1 MAAKDKIHD
10 VVKNALIKD
19 GWEITDDPLEVE
31 YEGVKLKIDLGAEQ
45 EFLVAAVKQE
55 RQIAVEIKG
64 FLTTSPVYELHRVVG
79 QFLDYEQALE
89 ETHPGRVLYLAVPLD
104 IYRIFFATRYAQA
117 VIRRRNIR
125 IIVISTQKEEIVEW
139 KN

>member
-1 MAAKDKIHD
+1 MAKDKIHD

-45 EFLVAAVKQE
+45 EFLLAAVKQE
-55 RQIAVEIKG
+55 RRIAVEIKG

-79 QFLDYEQALE
+79 QFLDYEQAL
-89 ETHPGRVLYLAVPLD
+89 
-104 IYRIFFATRYAQA
+104 
-117 VIRRRNIR
+117 
-125 IIVISTQKEEIVEW
+125 
-139 KN
+139 